1 MQTRELYLALAKK
14 VELYEKLFAEF
25 TQKLC
30 TSGLIE
36 EAYLVGSRAHGES
49 IPSSDFDVVVIVSG
63 DADPLDAA
71 VKIRLLKKE
80 SIPLDI
86 VVLKRSDL
94 EDPLYKEM
102 LRNAKRIC

>member
-14 VELYEKLFAEF
+14 VELYEKLYAEF

-63 DADPLDAA
+63 DADPIDATA
-71 VKIRLLKKE
+71 KNKITEEGEHTSRHSSAEKK
-80 SIPLDI
+80 
-86 VVLKRSDL
+86 
-94 EDPLYKEM
+94 
-102 LRNAKRIC
+102 